1 MSNIIILDVAQG
13 SPEWLAARAGSL
25 GASQLA
31 DALAKT
37 KTGWGASRTNLKAKL
52 IAERLTGQPQDTFS
66 NAAMQWGI
74 EQEPKAR
81 ECYSFQIG
89 KAVREVGLVKHPTI
103 IGSHCSPDGLV
114 EEDGL
119 CEIKA
124 PNTATHLETLVG
136 GSIPQKYVLQMQ
148 WQMACT
154 GRDWCDF
161 VSYDPRL
168 PVEMQLHVQ
177 RVARDNEFIDE
188 LERDVVSFLAEV
200 DATVA
205 DLHSRYL
212 KEAA

>member
-1 MSNIIILDVAQG
+1 MAEEIIQGTAAWHALRLGRVTASRVADVI
-13 SPEWLAARAGSL
+13 
-25 GASQLA
+25 
-31 DALAKT
+31 AKT
-37 KTGWGASRTNLKAKL
+37 KTGVSASRANYLAEL
-52 IAERLTGQPQDTFS
+52 VAERLTGEPGEFFT
-66 NAAMQWGI
+66 NAAMQRGT
-74 EQEPKAR
+74 ELEPLAR
-81 ECYSFQIG
+81 ECYVFHTG
-89 KAVREVGLVKHPTI
+89 NAVQEIAFVVHPGI
-103 IGSHCSPDGLV
+103 EMAGASPDGLV
-114 EEDGL
+114 GDRGL
-119 CEIKA
+119 CEIKC
-124 PNTATHLETLVG
+124 PGTAKHIATLRG
-136 GSIPQKYVLQMQ
+136 ASIDGKYITQMQ

-177 RVARDNEFIDE
+177 RVDRDSAFIDE

>member
-1 MSNIIILDVAQG
+1 
-13 SPEWLAARAGSL
+13 
-25 GASQLA
+25 
-31 DALAKT
+31 
-37 KTGWGASRTNLKAKL
+37 
-52 IAERLTGQPQDTFS
+52 
-66 NAAMQWGI
+66 
-74 EQEPKAR
+74 
-81 ECYSFQIG
+81 
-89 KAVREVGLVKHPTI
+89 
-103 IGSHCSPDGLV
+103 
-114 EEDGL
+114 
-119 CEIKA
+119 
-124 PNTATHLETLVG
+124 
-136 GSIPQKYVLQMQ
+136 MQ